1 MECRGSCHILL
12 SSTCYFCTT
21 IQIGRGR
28 TREEGRGPEVV
39 LVKVRHEDVESKER
53 ADNKQRGSVVT
64 RKEQRKEDQRDPSK
78 DVTKNRADPPL
89 ERL

>member
-1 MECRGSCHILL
+1 M
-12 SSTCYFCTT
+12 
-21 IQIGRGR
+21 
-28 TREEGRGPEVV
+28 